1 MARSAHPSRRCAGTL
16 SAVSERALLATAL
29 GRLRHAVR
37 RSASAYPAVYLPV
50 ARRRY
55 PGAVIDEQTQV
66 VIDGFTRSAVTF
78 AVVAFQ
84 FAQNDHVRV
93 AHHLHAAGHL
103 IEAARRR
110 VPALV
115 PVRPPEDTIVSAL
128 VREPAVSPRQFLKS
142 YVRFYERLV
151 PYRDAFEVASFE
163 EVTSDLGTVIERL
176 NRRFGTTFRAFRHD
190 PARVREVFEL
200 IDERARRPPWEPLMG
215 EFLAGICSLDDYRRE
230 RDRLLAEGARLPPI
244 PEERV
249 QRPSEARRAKGD
261 AARTAYLRPEL
272 ARLRASAERAYLGF
286 LGERRAPER

>member
-1 MARSAHPSRRCAGTL
+1 VARSAGSPGAAGTL
-16 SAVSERALLATAL
+16 SGVAEEPLLATAL

-37 RSASAYPAVYLPV
+37 RSASAHPTLYLPV

-55 PGAVIDEQTQV
+55 PGAVVDGRTQI

-110 VPALV
+110 VPTLV

-128 VREPAVSPRQFLKS
+128 VREPGVTPRQFLKS
-142 YVRFYERLV
+142 YALFYERLV
-151 PYRDAFEVASFE
+151 PYRDAFELASFE
-163 EVTSDLGTVIERL
+163 EVTSDLGTVIERV
-176 NRRFGTTFRAFRHD
+176 NHRFGTMFRAFRHD
-190 PARVREVFEL
+190 EASVRQVFEL

-215 EFLAGICSLDDYRRE
+215 EFLAGSCSLDDYRRE
-230 RDRLLAEGARLPPI
+230 RDRIIAEGVRLPPI

-249 QRPSEARRAKGD
+249 QRPSEARRAKGQ
-261 AARTAYLRPEL
+261 AARAAYLRPEL
-272 ARLRASAERAYLGF
+272 AALRTRAERAYLRF
-286 LGERRAPER
+286 FGEERSRKR